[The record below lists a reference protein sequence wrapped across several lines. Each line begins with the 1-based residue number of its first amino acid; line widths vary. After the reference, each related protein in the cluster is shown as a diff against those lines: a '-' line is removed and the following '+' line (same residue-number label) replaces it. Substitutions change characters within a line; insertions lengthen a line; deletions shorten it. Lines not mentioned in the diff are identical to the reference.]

1 MAMNAAI
8 NPACSIQMKY
18 TAVFPAMRYILQ
30 TKKRE
35 QVGRIF
41 LLVSRASLTEMLYT
55 IPCSSDFLIVYGT
68 LPYSVCSFS
77 LPQPPFYMQYPGDP
91 HGKIQQ
97 RRGFPGKIQA
107 IYRHKN
113 GAYRPFFQA
122 CKPRLF
128 SLFPRPGI

>member
-55 IPCSSDFLIVYGT
+55 IPCSSDFFNSVW
-68 LPYSVCSFS
+68 YSAVFCLLFQFTTTPFLYAIPGGPPREDSAAARFS
-77 LPQPPFYMQYPGDP
+77 
-91 HGKIQQ
+91 GKNTGQIQT
-97 RRGFPGKIQA
+97 
-107 IYRHKN
+107 
-113 GAYRPFFQA
+113 
-122 CKPRLF
+122 
-128 SLFPRPGI
+128 